1 MTLKEQNENQRR
13 EKARNL
19 RYKRPAMASL
29 GSEFIINELDEI
41 RDACSDVHYYLDS
54 DDDSLLAAM
63 DGDVEE
69 EFEFKVA
76 FAELEGKVEDLES
89 ALENIGWYEKDGVEF
104 DDCLVALI
112 GNRYD
117 VIGFDSVE
125 EDYYSLCDYEED
137 LAYTEAGERLMRL
150 TKKEMLSRIGQTV
163 GITMAVIDLRQ
174 QYDYLKATIDIL
186 RGENQSILKVV
197 KEIEEVYK
205 QADAEHFDEWYAST
219 KRLDQLLS
227 MLPDRAWLE

>member
-1 MTLKEQNENQRR
+1 MTKQKEQQRR

-29 GSEFIINELDEI
+29 GAEFILNELDEI
-41 RDACSDVHYYLDS
+41 REACSDVHYYM
-54 DDDSLLAAM
+54 DDEDSLLAAL

-69 EFEFKVA
+69 EFEFRLA
-76 FAELEGKVEDLES
+76 FAELEGQAENLAR
-89 ALENIGWYEKDGVEF
+89 ALEDIGWYEKDGVEF

-112 GNRYD
+112 GNRYE
-117 VIGFDSVE
+117 VIGFDSVV
-125 EDYYSLCDYEED
+125 EDYFSLCDYDED

-163 GITMAVIDLRQ
+163 GITMAVLDLRQ
-174 QYDYLKATIDIL
+174 QYDYLKATMDIL

-205 QADAEHFDEWYAST
+205 QAEAENFDEWYAST
-219 KRLDQLLS
+219 KRLDQLLA

>member
-1 MTLKEQNENQRR
+1 MTKEQKEQQRR

-29 GSEFIINELDEI
+29 GAEFILNELDEI
-41 RDACSDVHYYLDS
+41 REACSDVHYYM
-54 DDDSLLAAM
+54 DDEDSLLAAL

-69 EFEFKVA
+69 EFEFRLA
-76 FAELEGKVEDLES
+76 FADLEGQAENLAR
-89 ALENIGWYEKDGVEF
+89 ALEDIGWYEKDGVEF

-112 GNRYD
+112 GNRYE
-117 VIGFDSVE
+117 VIGFDAVV
-125 EDYYSLCDYEED
+125 EDYFSLCDYDED

-163 GITMAVIDLRQ
+163 GITMAVLDLRQ
-174 QYDYLKATIDIL
+174 QYDYLKATMDIL

-205 QADAEHFDEWYAST
+205 QAEAENFDEWYAST
-219 KRLDQLLS
+219 KRLDQLLA

>member
-1 MTLKEQNENQRR
+1 MTKEQKEQQRR
-13 EKARNL
+13 EKARTL

-29 GSEFIINELDEI
+29 GAEFILNELDEI
-41 RDACSDVHYYLDS
+41 REACADVHYYM
-54 DDDSLLAAM
+54 DDEDSLLAAL

-69 EFEFKVA
+69 EFEFRLA
-76 FAELEGKVEDLES
+76 FAELEGQAENLAR
-89 ALENIGWYEKDGVEF
+89 ALEDIGWYEKDGVEF

-112 GNRYD
+112 GNRYE

-125 EDYYSLCDYEED
+125 EDYFSLCDYDED

-163 GITMAVIDLRQ
+163 GITMAVLDLRQ
-174 QYDYLKATIDIL
+174 QYDYLKATMDIL

-197 KEIEEVYK
+197 KEIEEVYE
-205 QADAEHFDEWYAST
+205 QAAAEKFDEWYAST
-219 KRLDQLLS
+219 KRLDQLLA

>member
-1 MTLKEQNENQRR
+1 MTLKEQKEQQRR

-29 GSEFIINELDEI
+29 GSECIINELDEI

-69 EFEFKVA
+69 EFEFKIA
-76 FAELEGKVEDLES
+76 FAELEGKVENLES

-150 TKKEMLSRIGQTV
+150 TKKEMLSRIGQTM
-163 GITMAVIDLRQ
+163 GITMAVLDLRQ

-186 RGENQSILKVV
+186 RGENQSVLKLV
-197 KEIEEVYK
+197 KEIDEVYE
-205 QADAEHFDEWYAST
+205 QASAEKFYGYTEAG
-219 KRLDQLLS
+219 RRFDQLLA

>member
-1 MTLKEQNENQRR
+1 MTLKEQKEQQRR
-13 EKARNL
+13 EKARTL

-29 GSEFIINELDEI
+29 GAEFIINELDEI
-41 RDACSDVHYYLDS
+41 REACSDVHYYIDS
-54 DDDSLLAAM
+54 DEDSLLAAM

-69 EFEFKVA
+69 EFEFKMA
-76 FAELEGKVEDLES
+76 FADLEGRAEKLAAD
-89 ALENIGWYEKDGVEF
+89 LENIGWYEQSGVEF

-112 GNRYD
+112 GNRYE

-125 EDYYSLCDYEED
+125 EDYFSLCDYDED

-163 GITMAVIDLRQ
+163 GIAMAVLDLRQ
-174 QYDYLKATIDIL
+174 QYDYLKATMDIL

-205 QADAEHFDEWYAST
+205 QADAEHFDEWYEST
-219 KRLDQLLS
+219 RRLDQLLAL
-227 MLPDRAWLE
+227 LPDRAWLE

>member
-1 MTLKEQNENQRR
+1 MTKEQKEQQRR

-29 GSEFIINELDEI
+29 GAEFILNELDEI
-41 RDACSDVHYYLDS
+41 REACSDVHYYM
-54 DDDSLLAAM
+54 DDEDSLLAAL

-69 EFEFKVA
+69 EFEFRLA
-76 FAELEGKVEDLES
+76 FAELEGQAENLAR
-89 ALENIGWYEKDGVEF
+89 ALEDIGWYEKDGVEF
-104 DDCLVALI
+104 NDCLVALI
-112 GNRYD
+112 GNRYE
-117 VIGFDSVE
+117 VIGFDAVV
-125 EDYYSLCDYEED
+125 EDYFSLCDYDED

-163 GITMAVIDLRQ
+163 GITMAVLDLRQ
-174 QYDYLKATIDIL
+174 QYDYLKATMDIL

-205 QADAEHFDEWYAST
+205 QAEAENFDEWYAST
-219 KRLDQLLS
+219 KRLDQLLA